1 MCCCAGRCGHAR
13 WVRIGHDHCARLFL
27 RWRHLLNQGKCRVR
41 TRILCDSD
49 IFGHIFEINFIKR
62 KKIIFSPSCGRRL
75 CTITCLPVLTPR
87 RHYRFSLCINLHR
100 PLLTPVNMYTISRI
114 KVSTRRCVN
123 ELEKEKG
130 KLLQVLRRLSTCHSQ
145 IVVGFASYL

>member
-41 TRILCDSD
+41 TRILCDSN
-49 IFGHIFEINFIKR
+49 IFEINFIKR
-62 KKIIFSPSCGRRL
+62 KNKIFHLLVVGVCAPSRA
-75 CTITCLPVLTPR
+75 CLFLLRVDIID
-87 RHYRFSLCINLHR
+87 SLCALICTVHSWHLSTCI
-100 PLLTPVNMYTISRI
+100 PSVESMYRHVDVLNW
-114 KVSTRRCVN
+114 KKKRGN
-123 ELEKEKG
+123 FDKF
-130 KLLQVLRRLSTCHSQ
+130 LQVLRRLSTCHSQ